1 MNHSRSS
8 AFVRVATVAALA
20 MMAVAC
26 GSSKPAAS
34 DRADSSAAQ
43 AEPSSGGAP
52 ATNGGASAAA
62 PTATDVVRIG
72 DLGVVSDAPFY
83 IAEDLGF
90 FKQQGIEVKLT
101 RFASSPAV
109 IAPLTQGQIDVAGG
123 SPTAGLFNA
132 VALRSGFKIV
142 ADKAKTPKGFGYN
155 GLIIRKDL
163 YESGVRDLAA
173 LKGKTIAILGGKGS
187 SSDAGLYRAATDL
200 KLKLSDFKV
209 ITMAA
214 PDLPAAFAN
223 KAIDAA
229 VAIEP
234 QLTQLV
240 AGGQAAIWERMD
252 QYYPDHQMGVVLY
265 SEKFVDAH
273 ADVAAKF
280 MTAYLQAARYYTDA
294 FVKGDA
300 TKRAEIVKILIAHTT
315 VKDPKLYDSMAMAY
329 IDPNGV
335 MNVDTMNADQQYF
348 VSEGAQDKVVDLSTA
363 IDMSFVANAVK
374 ALGPYDA
381 G

>member
-1 MNHSRSS
+1 
-8 AFVRVATVAALA
+8 
-20 MMAVAC
+20 
-26 GSSKPAAS
+26 
-34 DRADSSAAQ
+34 
-43 AEPSSGGAP
+43 
-52 ATNGGASAAA
+52 
-62 PTATDVVRIG
+62 
-72 DLGVVSDAPFY
+72 
-83 IAEDLGF
+83 
-90 FKQQGIEVKLT
+90 
-101 RFASSPAV
+101 
-109 IAPLTQGQIDVAGG
+109 
-123 SPTAGLFNA
+123 
-132 VALRSGFKIV
+132 
-142 ADKAKTPKGFGYN
+142 
-155 GLIIRKDL
+155 
-163 YESGVRDLAA
+163 
-173 LKGKTIAILGGKGS
+173 
-187 SSDAGLYRAATDL
+187 
-200 KLKLSDFKV
+200 
-209 ITMAA
+209 MAA